1 LPAGESRTSSREETP
16 DSLVTVS
23 GATNLASSAMPTATF
38 ARTFAVTSSAWF
50 LVTLDRL
57 VVTTALP
64 TLRGDLGAGITGAEW
79 TVNAYT
85 LAFAALLLGGAA
97 LGDRFGRR
105 RMFTVGMAV
114 FTLGSTAA
122 ALAPTV
128 GVLVAARTVQ
138 GVGAAVFAPLSL
150 TLLTAATPQGRRGAV
165 LGAWGAIGGAGA
177 ASGPLVGGALTALAG
192 WRSVFW
198 LVVPVGLAVVLAAR
212 RLDESRGPSATVAPL
227 PLFRSRAF
235 ALANAVA
242 LLHHAAL
249 FGSLFLVTHLLQ
261 AGLGAGPLD
270 AGLRLLPMAV
280 MPMLLA
286 PVGGAAADRWG
297 TRMPMAAGV
306 ALVAAG
312 AAGLAAVVRPG
323 VAYATLAPP
332 LVLMG
337 AGSGLFFAPFTAA
350 VLGAAAPRDQG
361 SAAGVATTVR
371 ELGAVLGIALC
382 TAVLAAH
389 GDLDSATRAVA
400 GAAQALRIAAVV
412 AGAGVL
418 VALAVPDRPRTSTGD
433 TTVSNPLVRPA
444 GPTDHTAV
452 RELLELTYSP
462 YAAELDPAAWCAY
475 RADLL
480 DLDRHAGYGT
490 LLVAVVDGEIV
501 GSVTFY
507 PDAADQDLGWPAGW
521 ASGRA
526 LAVHPCHRGH
536 GVAGALFRELEQ
548 RTRESGAAVFAFHTS
563 RFMATARAWYERMG
577 YQRVPRFDREM
588 NVHYGA
594 PAGAR
599 PWLALAYL
607 KAVRESHTADCAA

>member
-270 AGLRLLPMAV
+270 RS
-280 MPMLLA
+280 A
-286 PVGGAAADRWG
+286 P
-297 TRMPMAAGV
+297 
-306 ALVAAG
+306 
-312 AAGLAAVVRPG
+312 
-323 VAYATLAPP
+323 
-332 LVLMG
+332 
-337 AGSGLFFAPFTAA
+337 
-350 VLGAAAPRDQG
+350 
-361 SAAGVATTVR
+361 
-371 ELGAVLGIALC
+371 
-382 TAVLAAH
+382 AAH
-389 GDLDSATRAVA
+389 GRHADA
-400 GAAQALRIAAVV
+400 
-412 AGAGVL
+412 
-418 VALAVPDRPRTSTGD
+418 
-433 TTVSNPLVRPA
+433 A
-444 GPTDHTAV
+444 GP
-452 RELLELTYSP
+452 
-462 YAAELDPAAWCAY
+462 
-475 RADLL
+475 
-480 DLDRHAGYGT
+480 G
-490 LLVAVVDGEIV
+490 
-501 GSVTFY
+501 
-507 PDAADQDLGWPAGW
+507 
-521 ASGRA
+521 GR
-526 LAVHPCHRGH
+526 CR
-536 GVAGALFRELEQ
+536 R
-548 RTRESGAAVFAFHTS
+548 
-563 RFMATARAWYERMG
+563 
-577 YQRVPRFDREM
+577 
-588 NVHYGA
+588 
-594 PAGAR
+594 
-599 PWLALAYL
+599 
-607 KAVRESHTADCAA
+607 

>member
-1 LPAGESRTSSREETP
+1 MSS
-16 DSLVTVS
+16 
-23 GATNLASSAMPTATF
+23 ATF
-38 ARTFAVTSSAWF
+38 ARTFAVTSCAWF

-64 TLRGDLGAGITGAEW
+64 TIRGDLGAGLTGAEW

-138 GVGAAVFAPLSL
+138 GIGAAVFAPLSL
-150 TLLTAATPQGRRGAV
+150 TLLTAATPPGRRGAV
-165 LGAWGAIGGAGA
+165 FGAWGAIGGAGA

-212 RLDESRGPSATVAPL
+212 RLDDARGPSAAVL
-227 PLFRSRAF
+227 PLHLFRRRAF

-286 PVGGAAADRWG
+286 PLGGAAADRWG
-297 TRMPMAAGV
+297 TRVPMAAGV
-306 ALVAAG
+306 TLVAAG
-312 AAGLAAVVRPG
+312 AAGLAAVATPG
-323 VAYATLAPP
+323 VAYAALAPL

-350 VLGAAAPRDQG
+350 VLGAAAPHEQG

-371 ELGAVLGIALC
+371 EVGAVLGVALL
-382 TAVLAAH
+382 TAVLAGH
-389 GDLDSATRAVA
+389 GDLDSAARAVA
-400 GAAQALRIAAVV
+400 GAVAALRIAAVV

-418 VALAVPDRPRTSTGD
+418 VALALPARPPTSEGD
-433 TTVSNPLVRPA
+433 TTMSTAIVRPA
-444 GPTDHTAV
+444 GPTDHAAV
-452 RELLELTYSP
+452 RALLELSYRP
-462 YAAELDPAAWCAY
+462 YAADLDPTVWCAY

-480 DLDRHAGYGT
+480 DLDRHARHGT
-490 LLVAVVDGEIV
+490 LLVAVINGEIV
-501 GSVTFY
+501 GSVVFY

-526 LAVHPCHRGH
+526 LAVHPGHRGR
-536 GVAGALFRELEQ
+536 GVAGALLRELEQ
-548 RTRESGAAVFAFHTS
+548 CTRESGAAVFAFHTS
-563 RFMATARAWYERMG
+563 RFMTTARAIYERMG
-577 YQRVPRFDREM
+577 YQRVPRFDQEL

-594 PAGAR
+594 PTGAR

-607 KAVRESHTADCAA
+607 KVVDGSQPAICAA